1 MRGLHRLVILF
12 EFEASTFIMI
22 VIVVWQRVPVVA
34 CSSMLKALRSH
45 LENLFYKLFVIF
57 GMFVFITTLFQPV

>member
-22 VIVVWQRVPVVA
+22 VIVVWQ
-34 CSSMLKALRSH
+34 KQ
-45 LENLFYKLFVIF
+45 F
-57 GMFVFITTLFQPV
+57 

>member
-22 VIVVWQRVPVVA
+22 VIVV
-34 CSSMLKALRSH
+34 
-45 LENLFYKLFVIF
+45 
-57 GMFVFITTLFQPV
+57 